1 MPINAFENGKKSSDT
16 SGFLSNSKGAKASSQ
31 DFHYRPKETQVLCA
45 DIDLLTR
52 PMIPH
57 QWKVHK

>member
-31 DFHYRPKETQVLCA
+31 DFHYRPKETGVLLC
-45 DIDLLTR
+45 
-52 PMIPH
+52 
-57 QWKVHK
+57 W